1 MSSRVLLISTCR
13 FLGPAR
19 LASAFLNIGSQ
30 VNAVCSAQDT
40 IRSVKGMATI
50 YPWRPLAPERCLEA
64 AILAARPDLLVSCD
78 DVATLNLHRVF
89 ERSKRSGAADT
100 CNLIE
105 RSLGDSRY
113 YSITTSRTGLMT
125 VARDHGIR
133 VPENACIDGHDTLW
147 RWLNEHGV
155 PSVLK
160 ADHTAGG
167 WGVRLLSNVSDS
179 EAAWQGLSS
188 PLSPIRA
195 LKRVM
200 INGDANDVLS
210 VISKSRN
217 AISVQRFI
225 VGQDANATVACRD
238 GQVLACIAATVSKT
252 STAFGPATV
261 LKIVDHPEI
270 SSVVSTLVAAL
281 GLSGFIGFDF
291 VIEQGSGDVYLIEM
305 NPRVTQLCHL
315 ALGHERDLTAAL
327 QASYS
332 NRPCVPRPQVTDKDL
347 IALFPQEVQRDP
359 SSEFVSAAYHDVP
372 WDEPDLIRASTETNW
387 RIRLWDRISATL
399 GTQSSR
405 DFA

>member
-1 MSSRVLLISTCR
+1 
-13 FLGPAR
+13 
-19 LASAFLNIGSQ
+19 
-30 VNAVCSAQDT
+30 
-40 IRSVKGMATI
+40 MATI
-50 YPWRPLAPERCLEA
+50 YPWRPLAPESCLET
-64 AILAARPDLLVSCD
+64 AILAARPDFVIPCD

-89 ERSKRSGAADT
+89 KRAVRNGAVDI
-100 CNLIE
+100 CHLVE
-105 RSLGDSRY
+105 RSLGEPRHYD
-113 YSITTSRTGLMT
+113 ITASRTGLMT
-125 VARDHGIR
+125 VARDRGIR
-133 VPENACIDGHDTLW
+133 VPENACIDCHDTLR
-147 RWLNEHGV
+147 RWLTEHGV

-167 WGVRLLSNVSDS
+167 SGVRLLSRMSDS
-179 EAAWQGLSS
+179 ETVWHELSS
-188 PLSPIRA
+188 PLSPMKA
-195 LKRVM
+195 VKRVL

-210 VISKSRN
+210 VVSKSRKV
-217 AISVQRFI
+217 ISIQRFI
-225 VGQDANATVACRD
+225 VGQDANATVACRN
-238 GQVLACIAATVSKT
+238 GQVLACITATVSKT
-252 STAFGPATV
+252 GTAFGPATV

-270 SSVVSTLVAAL
+270 SSVVSRLVATL

-315 ALGHERDLTAAL
+315 ALGHRRDLTAAL
-327 QASYS
+327 EASYS

-359 SSEFVSAAYHDVP
+359 SSEFVDAAYHDVP